1 MLAGTR
7 TPDCRGM
14 SGQRSNKTALT
25 VETLR
30 LGRSPSC
37 SSTSKSWSS
46 LMPFSVTWHEFT
58 LSTARRGATWLTLT
72 LLRLVWRISE
82 PSTGPWPTTRS
93 HSTLTP
99 SPKPQNYKDH
109 IDEYESETLP
119 QWLGYFERWM
129 KDRASSELHFVGN
142 TMTFVDLL
150 AWDLLDVNLR
160 SFPACLEA
168 FPRLT
173 AFYQTL
179 PTTSTP
185 LAKYIDSAVRKKTP
199 QNGSRAFFD
208 NTVSSA

>member
-1 MLAGTR
+1 MQFDEQKLVQSHAILRHLARIYSLYGKTR
-7 TPDCRGM
+7 GDMADIDIVAAGLEDFRAKYGALAY
-14 SGQRSNKTALT
+14 NK
-25 VETLR
+25 
-30 LGRSPSC
+30 
-37 SSTSKSWSS
+37 
-46 LMPFSVTWHEFT
+46 
-58 LSTARRGATWLTLT
+58 
-72 LLRLVWRISE
+72 
-82 PSTGPWPTTRS
+82 
-93 HSTLTP
+93 
-99 SPKPQNYKDH
+99 NYKDH